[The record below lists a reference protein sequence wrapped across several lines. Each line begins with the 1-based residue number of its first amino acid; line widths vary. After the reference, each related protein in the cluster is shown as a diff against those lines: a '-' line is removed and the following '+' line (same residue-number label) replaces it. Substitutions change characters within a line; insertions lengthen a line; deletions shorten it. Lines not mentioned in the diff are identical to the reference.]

1 VTEQDAEA
9 WYSENESNIEAHKF
23 LGYMREIHSML
34 EQSGEVLTFNFT
46 LDCLT
51 EFVDNTITNEVWYFL
66 QGWPIKD
73 LLHLI

>member
-1 VTEQDAEA
+1 
-9 WYSENESNIEAHKF
+9 
-23 LGYMREIHSML
+23 MREIHSML